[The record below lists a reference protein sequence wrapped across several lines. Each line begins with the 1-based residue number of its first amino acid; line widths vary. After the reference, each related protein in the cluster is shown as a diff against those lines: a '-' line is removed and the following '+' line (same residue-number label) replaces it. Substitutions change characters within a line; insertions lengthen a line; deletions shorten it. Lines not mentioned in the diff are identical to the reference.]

1 MSNVSVTKFV
11 PHVDLYS
18 GWTFISIPED
28 DVVLGMKNVI
38 VKTYKVCNKDGT
50 QQIAPNGEKIY
61 SVETQTILKFFK
73 PEEYQ
78 QIMKQSKVSI

>member
-18 GWTFISIPED
+18 GWTFISIQED
-28 DVVLGMKNVI
+28 DTVIGIKTVVI
-38 VKTYKVCNKDGT
+38 KTNRICNKDGS
-50 QQIAPNGEKIY
+50 QQVAPNGEKIY
-61 SVETQTILKFFK
+61 GVETNMILKIFK

-78 QIMKQSKVSI
+78 QIMKQSRVNV